1 MSTFSQPSNG
11 GVLRDLWLFARY
23 RIVHIDRPAWR
34 RFFLALFALSFS
46 FFLALY
52 STALREAGRVE
63 LAGWIAA
70 LSLVLTGYVAVK
82 VVPYLA
88 RRTALERW
96 MMKIEYEFTR
106 EGVVYLMIIAAI
118 SVAALN
124 TGNNLLFIIL
134 ASLLAGIL
142 VSGILS
148 RIVLS
153 QLELDF
159 VLPDHVFAERP
170 MISRL
175 TIQNLKFFFPSFSIT
190 ISAREPDKGKRKKE
204 RGQKPTRMLSGS
216 RSADAALKHS
226 TTMPR
231 QKGASLPPRQILDA
245 PVYVP
250 YVPHRSAVT
259 QHVELTFP
267 RRGRYTQEGFRV
279 STKFPFGFLR
289 KAHEVPSKQEILVL
303 PNVQPTE
310 EFYEILPLIGGE
322 LESLSK
328 GRGHDLY
335 AIRDYQESDTARHVD
350 WKATAKAQALKVR
363 EFTREDE
370 RRLVLVFDPTLPRDD
385 EKTLAQFEKAVT
397 FCACL
402 AWHFYEIDAQMQFL
416 SDGFE
421 TSMAPSAEI
430 IYPVLETLALIE
442 PKVGPA
448 AGVETLLARLAS
460 AARGFHIILTAQ
472 PRGSI
477 PTNLWGSSY
486 LVFIDS
492 L

>member
-1 MSTFSQPSNG
+1 MSELSQATTGS
-11 GVLRDLWLFARY
+11 LWRDFRALARY
-23 RIVHIDRPAWR
+23 RITHIDRPAWR
-34 RFFLALFALSFS
+34 RFFLALFALTLS

-63 LAGWIAA
+63 LAAWSAGLA
-70 LSLVLTGYVAVK
+70 LLLAGIVAIK

-96 MMKIEYEFTR
+96 MLKVEYEFTR
-106 EGVVYLMIIAAI
+106 EGLVYLIIIAVI
-118 SVAALN
+118 TVAALN
-124 TGNNLLFIIL
+124 TGNNLLFIVL

-148 RIVLS
+148 KIVLS
-153 QLELDF
+153 GLELEF

-175 TIQNLKFFFPSFSIT
+175 TLWNLKWFFPSFSIT
-190 ISAREPDKGKRKKE
+190 VSARDPAKDKRSKNSRQAPRPVYNGAEP
-204 RGQKPTRMLSGS
+204 
-216 RSADAALKHS
+216 RS
-226 TTMPR
+226 
-231 QKGASLPPRQILDA
+231 ILDQ

-250 YVPHRSAVT
+250 YIPRRGSAT

-279 STKFPFGFLR
+279 STKFPFGFLK
-289 KAHEVPSKQEILVL
+289 KAHEVPSRQEILVL

-310 EFYEILPLIGGE
+310 EFYEILPLMGGE
-322 LESLSK
+322 VESFFK

-335 AIRDYQESDTARHVD
+335 SIRDYQESDTARHVD
-350 WKATAKAQALKVR
+350 WKATAKVQQLKVR

-370 RRLVLVFDPTLPRDD
+370 RRLVLVFDARMAGADEETLG
-385 EKTLAQFEKAVT
+385 KFEKGVT
-397 FCACL
+397 LCACL

-416 SDGFE
+416 TGGVE
-421 TSMAPSAEI
+421 TCMAPAGDI

-442 PKVGPA
+442 PQVASSARGPHSQLGA
-448 AGVETLLARLAS
+448 PANDLLTRIAS
-460 AARGFHIILTAQ
+460 APRGFNIILTSRR
-472 PRGSI
+472 RGSI
-477 PTNLWGSSY
+477 PTSLWGCSY
-486 LVFIDS
+486 IIYMDL

>member
-1 MSTFSQPSNG
+1 M
-11 GVLRDLWLFARY
+11 A
-23 RIVHIDRPAWR
+23 
-34 RFFLALFALSFS
+34 

-52 STALREAGRVE
+52 STALTEAGRV
-63 LAGWIAA
+63 GAA
-70 LSLVLTGYVAVK
+70 VWAAASALLLTGIVAVK

-96 MMKIEYEFTR
+96 LIKIEYEFTR
-106 EGVVYLMIIAAI
+106 EGVVYLVIIALIAI
-118 SVAALN
+118 AALN

-134 ASLLAGIL
+134 ASLLAAIL

-148 RIVLS
+148 QIVLS

-159 VLPDHVFAERP
+159 VLPDHVFAQQP

-175 TIQNLKFFFPSFSIT
+175 TVGNLKRVFPSFSVT
-190 ISAREPDKGKRKKE
+190 VSARDADRKKRKK
-204 RGQKPTRMLSGS
+204 
-216 RSADAALKHS
+216 
-226 TTMPR
+226 
-231 QKGASLPPRQILDA
+231 SLAPPPRRILDA

-250 YVPHRSAVT
+250 YVPHRSSVT
-259 QHVELTFP
+259 QHVEITFP

-279 STKFPFGFLR
+279 SSKFPFGFLR
-289 KAHEVPSKQEILVL
+289 KSHEVPTKQEILVL

-322 LESLSK
+322 VESFYK
-328 GRGHDLY
+328 GQGSDLY
-335 AIRDYQESDTARHVD
+335 AIRDYQEGDSARHVD
-350 WKATAKAQALKVR
+350 WKASAKAQAVKVR
-363 EFTREDE
+363 EFTREEE
-370 RRLVLVFDPTLPRDD
+370 RRLALVLDACLPRP
-385 EKTLAQFEKAVT
+385 ESGLLAQFEKAVT

-416 SDGFE
+416 TDGFE
-421 TSMAPSAEI
+421 TPMAPSQEI
-430 IYPVLETLALIE
+430 IYPTLEALALIE
-442 PKVGPA
+442 PIIGSSTPSLL
-448 AGVETLLARLAS
+448 AGVAS
-460 AARGFHIILTAQ
+460 APRAFNIIITAQ

-477 PTNLWGSSY
+477 PTSLWSSSY

>member
-1 MSTFSQPSNG
+1 MMSTLPHSTTGSAWG
-11 GVLRDLWLFARY
+11 DLRLRVRQQWART
-23 RIVHIDRPAWR
+23 DRPGWR
-34 RFFLALFALSFS
+34 RFYLGLLGLSTA

-52 STALREAGRVE
+52 STALTEAGRV
-63 LAGWIAA
+63 GAA
-70 LSLVLTGYVAVK
+70 VWAAASSLLLTGIVAVK

-96 MMKIEYEFTR
+96 LVKIEYEFTR
-106 EGVVYLMIIAAI
+106 EGVLYLIIIAVIAI
-118 SVAALN
+118 AALN

-134 ASLLAGIL
+134 ASLLAAIL

-148 RIVLS
+148 QIVLS

-159 VLPDHVFAERP
+159 VLPDHVFAEQP

-175 TIQNLKFFFPSFSIT
+175 TVSNLKWVFPSFSVT
-190 ISAREPDKGKRKKE
+190 VSARDADRKKRKKSL
-204 RGQKPTRMLSGS
+204 G
-216 RSADAALKHS
+216 
-226 TTMPR
+226 PR
-231 QKGASLPPRQILDA
+231 PRQILEA

-250 YVPHRSAVT
+250 YIPHRSSVT
-259 QHVELTFP
+259 QHVEITFP

-279 STKFPFGFLR
+279 SSKFPFGFLR
-289 KAHEVPSKQEILVL
+289 KSHEVPTKQEILVL
-303 PNVQPTE
+303 PNIQPTE

-322 LESLSK
+322 MESSYK

-335 AIRDYQESDTARHVD
+335 AIRDYQEGDSARHVD
-350 WKATAKAQALKVR
+350 WKATAKAQAVKVR

-370 RRLVLVFDPTLPRDD
+370 RRLLLVFDALLPRA
-385 EKTLAQFEKAVT
+385 ESSLEAKFEKAVA

-416 SDGFE
+416 TEGFE
-421 TSMAPSAEI
+421 TPMAPSQEI
-430 IYPVLETLALIE
+430 IYPVLEALALIE
-442 PKVGPA
+442 PTT
-448 AGVETLLARLAS
+448 GVSTHTLLSEIAS
-460 AARGFHIILTAQ
+460 SPRAFNIIITAQ

-477 PTNLWGSSY
+477 PTSLWGSSY
-486 LVFIDS
+486 LIFIDS

>member
-1 MSTFSQPSNG
+1 MMTALGNSTTGSAWG
-11 GVLRDLWLFARY
+11 DLRLRVRQQWART
-23 RIVHIDRPAWR
+23 DRPGWR
-34 RFFLALFALSFS
+34 RFFQGLLGLSTA

-52 STALREAGRVE
+52 STALTEAGRV
-63 LAGWIAA
+63 GAA
-70 LSLVLTGYVAVK
+70 VWAAAISLLLTGIVAVK

-96 MMKIEYEFTR
+96 LVKIEYEFTR
-106 EGVVYLMIIAAI
+106 EGVFYLVIIGLIAI
-118 SVAALN
+118 AALN

-134 ASLLAGIL
+134 ASLLAAIL

-148 RIVLS
+148 QIVLS

-175 TIQNLKFFFPSFSIT
+175 TVSNLKWIFPSFSVT
-190 ISAREPDKGKRKKE
+190 VSARDAERKKRKKSL
-204 RGQKPTRMLSGS
+204 G
-216 RSADAALKHS
+216 
-226 TTMPR
+226 PR
-231 QKGASLPPRQILDA
+231 PRQILDA

-250 YVPHRSAVT
+250 YIPHRSSVT
-259 QHVELTFP
+259 QHVEITFP

-279 STKFPFGFLR
+279 SSKFPFGFLR
-289 KAHEVPSKQEILVL
+289 KSHEVPTKQEILVL
-303 PNVQPTE
+303 PNIQPTE

-322 LESLSK
+322 IESFYK
-328 GRGHDLY
+328 GQGSDLY
-335 AIRDYQESDTARHVD
+335 AIRDYQEGDSARHVD
-350 WKATAKAQALKVR
+350 WKASAKAQAVKVR

-370 RRLVLVFDPTLPRDD
+370 RHLLLVFDARWPGAESSLP
-385 EKTLAQFEKAVT
+385 AQFEKAVN

-416 SDGFE
+416 TDGFE
-421 TSMAPSAEI
+421 TPMAPAQEI
-430 IYPVLETLALIE
+430 IYPTLEALALIE
-442 PKVGPA
+442 PII
-448 AGVETLLARLAS
+448 GVSTPSLLVAVAS
-460 AARGFHIILTAQ
+460 APRAFNIIITAQ

-477 PTNLWGSSY
+477 PTSLWGSSY

>member
-1 MSTFSQPSNG
+1 MAAFSPPTTGSFW
-11 GVLRDLWLFARY
+11 RDLLALARY
-23 RIVHIDRPAWR
+23 RMTHIDRPAWR
-34 RFFLALFALSFS
+34 RFFLALFALTFA

-52 STALREAGRVE
+52 ATALREDSRFAMAAASASLSLL
-63 LAGWIAA
+63 LAGI
-70 LSLVLTGYVAVK
+70 VAVK

-96 MMKIEYEFTR
+96 MMKIEWEFTR
-106 EGVVYLMIIAAI
+106 EGAAYLMIIAVIAI
-118 SVAALN
+118 AALN

-148 RIVLS
+148 QIVLS
-153 QLELDF
+153 QLELEF
-159 VLPDHVFAERP
+159 VLPEHIFAERP
-170 MISRL
+170 LITRL
-175 TIQNLKFFFPSFSIT
+175 TLGNLKWLFPSFSVT
-190 ISAREPDKGKRKKE
+190 VTAGEPARAKGKKASNK
-204 RGQKPTRMLSGS
+204 LS
-216 RSADAALKHS
+216 
-226 TTMPR
+226 
-231 QKGASLPPRQILDA
+231 RQILEE

-250 YVPHRSAVT
+250 YVPARASVT

-267 RRGRYTQEGFRV
+267 RRGRYTQEGFSV
-279 STKFPFGFLR
+279 GTKFPFGFLR
-289 KAHEVPSKQEILVL
+289 KAHEVPARQEILVL

-310 EFYEILPLIGGE
+310 EFYEILPLISGE
-322 LESLSK
+322 LESFYK

-350 WKATAKAQALKVR
+350 WKATAKAQQLKVR

-370 RRLVLVFDPTLPRDD
+370 RRVVLVFDARLPGANQ
-385 EKTLAQFEKAVT
+385 KTLEKFEKAVT

-416 SDGFE
+416 SDSYE
-421 TSMAPSAEI
+421 TPMASASEI
-430 IYPVLETLALIE
+430 IYPVLEHLALIE
-442 PKVGPA
+442 PRVGSPGPVGNLLSRVSWA
-448 AGVETLLARLAS
+448 AL
-460 AARGFHIILTAQ
+460 GFNIILTAQ

-486 LVFIDS
+486 LIFIDS